1 MSSITIKQL
10 SITDL
15 GTDCVVNA
23 ANSQLTRGS
32 GVCGAIF
39 QAAGSYNLEKACD
52 AIGCCPTG
60 GAVITPGFALK
71 AKYIVH
77 AVGPIWK
84 GGRDNEQQ
92 DLYNC
97 YQEALSRAMENGCHS
112 IGFPLISTGVFGYP
126 KEEAWRTALRS
137 CQDWLDTHGDYSM
150 EIVFAVLDGRVLE
163 LGRAALDQ
171 LMISQTAPIVRT
183 KNYVFFWKLGGPN
196 EWFANWYP
204 CSFTL
209 EGIRYVSTE
218 QYMMAKKALLFNDLD
233 VYRQIMATDDPEEA
247 KALGKLVKGFVPAA
261 WDACKREIVYNGN
274 LAKFTQDPKLAAT
287 LLQTGVCT
295 LAEASPHDKIW
306 GIGLS
311 ADDPAALD
319 PSRWKGESLLGGILM
334 EIREQLKASR

>member
-1 MSSITIKQL
+1 MSISIQQI

-23 ANSQLTRGS
+23 ANSQLTAGS

-39 QAAGSYNLEKACD
+39 QAAGYDKLEKACD
-52 AIGCCPTG
+52 AIGYCPTG

-84 GGRDNEQQ
+84 GGWDNEQQ
-92 DLYNC
+92 NLYNC
-97 YQEALSRAMENGCHS
+97 YQEALNRAVESGCHS
-112 IGFPLISTGVFGYP
+112 IGFPLISAGVFGYP
-126 KEEAWRTALRS
+126 KEDAWRTALRS
-137 CQDWLDTHGDYSM
+137 CQDWLDTHSDYPM
-150 EIVFAVLDGRVLE
+150 EVVFAVLDGRILA
-163 LGRAALDQ
+163 LGRETLDQ
-171 LMISQTAPIVRT
+171 LMINPSAPIVRT
-183 KNYVFFWKLGGPN
+183 KNFVFFWKLGEQN

-204 CSFTL
+204 CRFTL

-233 VYRQIMATDDPEEA
+233 IYRKIMATDDPEEA
-247 KALGKLVKGFVPAA
+247 KALGKLVQGFVPAV
-261 WDACKREIVYNGN
+261 WNACKREIVFNGN
-274 LAKFTQDPKLAAT
+274 RAKFTQDKNLAAV

-295 LAEASPHDKIW
+295 LAEASPYDKIW

-311 ADDPAALD
+311 ADDPAALN
-319 PSRWKGESLLGGILM
+319 PSQWKGENLLGSILM
-334 EIREQLKASR
+334 EIREQLKEAL